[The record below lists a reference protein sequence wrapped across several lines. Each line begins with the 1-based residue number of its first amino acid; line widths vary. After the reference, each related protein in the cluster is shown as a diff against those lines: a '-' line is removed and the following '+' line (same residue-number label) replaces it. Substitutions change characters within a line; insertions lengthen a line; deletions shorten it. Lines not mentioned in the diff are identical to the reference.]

1 MVTRAASRRRPVNPP
16 RARRDVDFG
25 AEIACRVDRRLG
37 DGHRERMTDTSTSGP
52 ASTGGDV
59 AGARRGADI
68 VFAYLAAL
76 LVLGIVVQFFLAG
89 LGVFG
94 IDGHK
99 DLEKATSLDPHRA
112 LGHILAGV
120 AILMFIAALVARTS
134 KAKIWVS
141 IVIALLTELVQS
153 ALAGGGEDHHWLG
166 GLHALDGLIILGLA
180 GWMHRIS
187 RDRLGIKA

>member
-1 MVTRAASRRRPVNPP
+1 
-16 RARRDVDFG
+16 
-25 AEIACRVDRRLG
+25 
-37 DGHRERMTDTSTSGP
+37 MTDTTTTATSEVSG
-52 ASTGGDV
+52 AR
-59 AGARRGADI
+59 AGADT

-89 LGVFG
+89 LGAFG
-94 IDGHK
+94 IAGHK
-99 DLEKATSLDPHRA
+99 DLEDATSLDPHRA

-141 IVIALLTELVQS
+141 ILIALLTELVQT
-153 ALAGGGEDHHWLG
+153 ALASGGEDHHWVG

-180 GWMHRIS
+180 GWMHKVS
-187 RDRLGIKA
+187 RDRLGFMK

>member
-1 MVTRAASRRRPVNPP
+1 MSEPTPEVS
-16 RARRDVDFG
+16 
-25 AEIACRVDRRLG
+25 
-37 DGHRERMTDTSTSGP
+37 
-52 ASTGGDV
+52 
-59 AGARRGADI
+59 GARRAADT

-76 LVLGIVVQFFLAG
+76 LVLGVIVQFFLAG

-94 IDGHK
+94 LDGKDID
-99 DLEKATSLDPHRA
+99 KATSLDPHRD
-112 LGHILAGV
+112 LGHILAAV

-166 GLHALDGLIILGLA
+166 GLHALDGVIILGLA
-180 GWMHRIS
+180 GWLHKIS
-187 RDRLGIKA
+187 RDRLGFMKR